1 MPRRPTQLPR
11 RGALLHG
18 IITEADVVEAL
29 LALAVLYIPR
39 YRYVPAI
46 RDYRSACPTDIIY
59 IIEYELDRIA
69 AKHGLW
75 FGENPDVQGEWGF
88 YEDSGIY
95 RIGDEST
102 GERPTGRTE
111 DLEEG

>member
-11 RGALLHG
+11 KGALLHG

-39 YRYVPAI
+39 YRYVLAI
-46 RDYRSACPTDIIY
+46 RDYRSASPTDIIY

-102 GERPTGRTE
+102 GQCVTRWTS
-111 DLEEG
+111 DLEEN